1 MAKPTLALTPS
12 LYNYLLQVS
21 LRENPTQAALRH
33 RTEPLEAAGMQIAR
47 DQAQFMSMLVKLS
60 HTRRALEIGVFT
72 GYSALAIA
80 LALPDEGEL
89 VACDMNRE
97 WTDIAQHFWR
107 EAGLRH
113 KIDLRIAPALETLDA
128 LLSDGQQGQ
137 FDFAFIDADKTNY
150 RNYYE
155 RCLKLV
161 RIGGLIVIDNVLW
174 NGQVIDERDHSHDT
188 QAIREL
194 NEFIRTDTRVDIS
207 MLAVGD
213 GLTLALRRE

>member
-1 MAKPTLALTPS
+1 MAKPTLSLTPP
-12 LYNYLLQVS
+12 LYNYLLQSS
-21 LRENPTQAALRH
+21 LRESPIQVALRQ

-60 HTRRALEIGVFT
+60 QTRRALEIGVFT

-80 LALPDEGEL
+80 LALPEDGEL
-89 VACDMNRE
+89 VACDLNRD
-97 WTDIAQHFWR
+97 WADIAQQFWR
-107 EAGLRH
+107 EAGVRH

-128 LLSDGQQGQ
+128 LLSDDQQGQ

-155 RCLKLV
+155 RCLKLI

-174 NGQVIDERDHSHDT
+174 NGQVIDERDQSQDT
-188 QAIREL
+188 KAIREL

-207 MLAVGD
+207 MIAVGD